1 MTISF
6 TRFLP
11 ENSGTIQREPPIDSA
26 DDSINK
32 GDSLLYLEDEAD
44 EANESSKLLQPFN
57 EINKEQSFIVYSLG
71 SMDFDESKLTAE
83 LSSKAIQKCIIELT
97 TKGDNNAVRCYGS
110 HGTKKLILKIENS
123 CVKLYDIPTKKTLHV
138 QPIGSIKVWGING
151 NNDFAYVASI
161 ELPPA
166 SRTCRTDQINGSCS
180 NEPSPKTSPLKSKSS
195 LKCHIFHCEESLNNK
210 IVEEFGNEAQCI
222 ANLLKE
228 EVIRYKLSQNES
240 QQQDDLVNEYDMSPG
255 SASSLDF
262 AAFLDEPTR
271 TVIANY
277 LGKMLVDKPTGIDV
291 IHQAIELVAG
301 QHNEP
306 VVSLVHISPSNI
318 VIENTNTT
326 ENVLEAKLSRL
337 SFLGISQN
345 NLKQSAFIIQN
356 ADDKFEAHVFECRP
370 NSASLCRFIQDA
382 CRIRFEKC
390 MDAHKR
396 RDQSGSVLVRNGNS
410 VKGRIMSAFSKIMMK

>member
-1 MTISF
+1 M
-6 TRFLP
+6 
-11 ENSGTIQREPPIDSA
+11 
-26 DDSINK
+26 
-32 GDSLLYLEDEAD
+32 YLEDEAD
-44 EANESSKLLQPFN
+44 EQNESSKLLQPFN

-123 CVKLYDIPTKKTLHV
+123 CLKLYDIPTKKTLHV

-151 NNDFAYVASI
+151 NNDFAYVATVEPPTGGQKSTGQTE
-161 ELPPA
+161 EL
-166 SRTCRTDQINGSCS
+166 NGGGS
-180 NEPSPKTSPLKSKSS
+180 NEPSPKSSPMKSKSS
-195 LKCHIFHCEESLNNK
+195 LKCHIFHCEEKLNNK

-222 ANLLKE
+222 ANMLKE
-228 EVIRYKLSQNES
+228 EVIRYKLSQNEN
-240 QQQDDLVNEYDMSPG
+240 QQDEINEYDMSPG
-255 SASSLDF
+255 SGSSFDF
-262 AAFLDEPTR
+262 TAFLDEPTR

-277 LGKMLVDKPTGIDV
+277 QGKLLVDKPTGIDV
-291 IHQAIELVAG
+291 INRAIELVVG
-301 QHNEP
+301 QHNDP
-306 VVSLVHISPSNI
+306 VVSLVHISPSSI

-326 ENVLEAKLSRL
+326 ENVLECKLSRL

-345 NLKQSAFIIQN
+345 NTKLSAFIVQN
-356 ADDKFEAHVFECRP
+356 AEDKFEAHVFECRP
-370 NSASLCRFIQDA
+370 NSASLCRFIQEA

-396 RDQSGSVLVRNGNS
+396 RDETGSALVRNGNS
-410 VKGRIMSAFSKIMMK
+410 VKGRIISAFSKIMMK